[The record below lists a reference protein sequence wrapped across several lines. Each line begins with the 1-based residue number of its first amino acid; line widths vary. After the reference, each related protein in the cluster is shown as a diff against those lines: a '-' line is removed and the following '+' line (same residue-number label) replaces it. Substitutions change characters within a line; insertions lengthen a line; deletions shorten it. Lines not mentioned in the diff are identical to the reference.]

1 MTLETLFLNTSVAKL
16 NQSADRIA
24 TCLGKLTDDQIWAR
38 GHENE
43 NAAGNLVLHLAGNVR
58 QWIVHA
64 LGGQPDIRVRDTEF
78 STTGEYSVE
87 QLVTRLKSTVGEAT
101 AVISGLSPA
110 QLIQTYTVQNRT
122 LAGVEVILNVV
133 EHFGQHTGQ
142 IIFITKALTGEDLA
156 FFMPR
161 KKV

>member
-1 MTLETLFLNTSVAKL
+1 MTLETIFLNTAVVKL

-24 TCLGKLTDDQIWAR
+24 VCLGKLNDDQIWAR
-38 GHENE
+38 GNENE

-58 QWIVHA
+58 QWIIHA
-64 LGGQPDIRVRDTEF
+64 LGGQPDVRVRDQEF
-78 STTGEYSVE
+78 SASGEYSAE
-87 QLVTRLKSTVGEAT
+87 ELVVRLKSTIAEA
-101 AVISGLSPA
+101 AGVISGLSSEH
-110 QLIQTYTVQNRT
+110 LLRTYTVQNRT
-122 LAGVEVILNVV
+122 GSGLEMIFHVV

-156 FFMPR
+156 FYMPR